1 MFFFSFFLK
10 GDYGIFCSIQIL
22 RFLKTCLEKQEG
34 KISRLDSF
42 IDVEAILP
50 TTTAKIPSIFWTHE
64 SLRVIK
70 RLFFFSLFGLS
81 WHGLLLYSLKSL
93 QKKKIVAHRQ
103 CFFFLFF
110 FGGFDWFLL
119 RFTSSVPAFRRR
131 HYRRHFL
138 YCWCKKKNIR
148 ETMGLFCLNHVRSVT
163 FIMPVRHKCK
173 NNLSVFFL
181 LCSFRWPL

>member
-22 RFLKTCLEKQEG
+22 RFFKTCLEKQEG

-70 RLFFFSLFGLS
+70 RLFFFALSLALAGMAYCYIV
-81 WHGLLLYSLKSL
+81 WNPCR
-93 QKKKIVAHRQ
+93 KKKIVAHRQ
-103 CFFFLFF
+103 CFFFFLFF
-110 FGGFDWFLL
+110 FWRFRLIFIAFYFICSGLPPPPLSPPFLVL
-119 RFTSSVPAFRRR
+119 LVQ
-131 HYRRHFL
+131 
-138 YCWCKKKNIR
+138 KKKIRDYGSVLFKPCPVSNIYYASKAQ
-148 ETMGLFCLNHVRSVT
+148 M
-163 FIMPVRHKCK
+163 
-173 NNLSVFFL
+173 
-181 LCSFRWPL
+181 